1 MNIERSEEQQLD
13 NDIASVGVLLKR
25 ARLDLGLTI
34 EEVADRLKLRVTVVR
49 EIEDNCCD
57 DGQTTFIRGY
67 IRSYA
72 KLLGLDADEILNTY
86 SDAYQVETVEHQ
98 MQSFSKKTQHQQIDK
113 QVMNLTWLIFSIVVG
128 ITTIWW
134 WQNQTE
140 DELITE
146 SLTIPEDEL
155 PSEVTELIET
165 PSETPVPSDA
175 YKTDVYETSEP
186 IDVQTPVSFEV
197 TEPTPRQV
205 EEELNFSDSSQIAS
219 PSPSAKM
226 VQTSQP
232 STSDVLV
239 NIASVT
245 PSIVEPKA
253 TEKKEIVLSST
264 MTLRFTADCWVDI
277 RDANGKRMLTGI
289 KSAGDSVELSGQ
301 TPFKLVLGAPSVV
314 DLTFDGESVDL
325 SRYAPKQVARFS
337 LPIKI

>member
-1 MNIERSEEQQLD
+1 
-13 NDIASVGVLLKR
+13 
-25 ARLDLGLTI
+25 
-34 EEVADRLKLRVTVVR
+34 
-49 EIEDNCCD
+49 
-57 DGQTTFIRGY
+57 
-67 IRSYA
+67 
-72 KLLGLDADEILNTY
+72 
-86 SDAYQVETVEHQ
+86 
-98 MQSFSKKTQHQQIDK
+98 
-113 QVMNLTWLIFSIVVG
+113 MNLTWLIFSIVVG

-134 WQNQTE
+134 WQNQPE

-165 PSETPVPSDA
+165 TSETIAPSDA

-186 IDVQTPVSFEV
+186 DDVQTPVSFEV
-197 TEPTPRQV
+197 TEPTPRKT
-205 EEELNFSDSSQIAS
+205 EEVNFSDSSQIAS
-219 PSPSAKM
+219 PSSSDRV

-232 STSDVLV
+232 STSDVLD

-245 PSIVEPKA
+245 PSTVEPKV
-253 TEKKEIVLSST
+253 TEKKEIVLLST

-314 DLTFDGESVDL
+314 DLTFEGESVDL

-337 LPIKI
+337 LPRKI